1 MYIQGKKWKKD
12 YSKMEHDELV
22 KEYEI
27 AVNNFVNYVQKYQK
41 LLNESAG
48 TARIRLAKHRMEQYN
63 QKCKEIEFYLY

>member
-27 AVNNFVNYVQKYQK
+27 AVDNFDNYVQKYQK
-41 LLNESAG
+41 LLNEHASEV
-48 TARIRLAKHRMEQYN
+48 RIRLTRHRMEQYN
-63 QKCKEIEFYLY
+63 TKCKEIEFYLF